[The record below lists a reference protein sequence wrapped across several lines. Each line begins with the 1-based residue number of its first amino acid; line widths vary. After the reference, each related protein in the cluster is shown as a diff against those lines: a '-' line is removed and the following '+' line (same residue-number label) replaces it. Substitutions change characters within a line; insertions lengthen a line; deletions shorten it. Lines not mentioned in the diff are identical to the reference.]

1 MSLRGKKEKAVLA
14 LMQEPT
20 VAKAA
25 AQTGISRATLFR
37 WLKDPKFN
45 DRLMEARVQA
55 SNMALLNLS
64 ELSGRATQVL
74 REIMDEPNV
83 NPRARVAA
91 ARTALQMAFKA
102 MPPGQPPPGPREI
115 GARWVDEEHES
126 RQRGSENGSGSTDTS
141 DQPSVIS
148 R

>member
-1 MSLRGKKEKAVLA
+1 MSLSGKKEKAVLA

-37 WLKDPKFN
+37 WLKEAKFN
-45 DRLMEARVQA
+45 ARLREARVQA

-64 ELSGRATQVL
+64 ELPGRAAQVL
-74 REIMDEPNV
+74 REIMDEPKV

-102 MPPGQPPPGPREI
+102 IPPNQPR
-115 GARWVDEEHES
+115 
-126 RQRGSENGSGSTDTS
+126 RGH
-141 DQPSVIS
+141 Q
-148 R
+148 